1 MPAKITLTL
10 LVGRRDKLNNVYY
23 RLYYRKKHR
32 DYYDVTSSYSNEK
45 RIVVL
50 SQLPQ
55 PRHHSVISGTDEAA
69 VAQTPV
75 RNKHASFRKTFRLKF
90 KYIKARMHYKNF
102 LRKIMQPL
110 TETVREPSDEMLDDF

>member
-1 MPAKITLTL
+1 
-10 LVGRRDKLNNVYY
+10 
-23 RLYYRKKHR
+23 
-32 DYYDVTSSYSNEK
+32 
-45 RIVVL
+45 VL

>member
-1 MPAKITLTL
+1 M
-10 LVGRRDKLNNVYY
+10 Y

-32 DYYDVTSSYSNEK
+32 DYYDVMSSYSNEK

-55 PRHHSVISGTDEAA
+55 PHHSVISGTDEAA